1 MEITKV
7 LANLNPEL
15 VSEIR
20 ESSNEIEIPKNTE
33 VIHEGQ
39 YIKAVPIITKGLIKV
54 YTRHEDRELL
64 LYYIKT
70 GETCIMSFDAAM
82 KNTPSKIYA
91 TTEENSTVLL
101 MPVDKVFRW
110 MKQYSDLNS
119 LFFLQYNMRYN
130 ELIHTINE
138 LIFEKMDQRIYK
150 YLKTKPEVAGQNPLK
165 ISHRKIATDL
175 GTARE
180 VISRIMKKLESDG
193 RVIQLESGI
202 KIL

>member
-150 YLKTKPEVAGQNPLK
+150 YLKTKSEVAGQNPLK

>member
-7 LANLNPEL
+7 LVNLSPEL
-15 VSEIR
+15 VNEIR
-20 ESSNEIEIPKNTE
+20 ENSSEIEIPKNTE

-39 YIKAVPIITKGLIKV
+39 YIKTVPIITKGLIKV
-54 YTRHEDRELL
+54 FTRHEDKELL

-101 MPVDKVFRW
+101 MPVDKVFQW
-110 MKQYSDLNS
+110 MKKYSDLNS
-119 LFFLQYNMRYN
+119 LFFLQYNIRYN

-150 YLKTKPEVAGQNPLK
+150 YLKTKAEVAGQNPLK

-180 VISRIMKKLESDG
+180 VISRIMKKLEFEG

>member
-7 LANLNPEL
+7 LVNLNPEL
-15 VSEIR
+15 VTEIR
-20 ESSNEIEIPKNTE
+20 ESSSEIDIPKNTE

-54 YTRHEDRELL
+54 FTRHEDKELL

-70 GETCIMSFDAAM
+70 GETCIMSFDAAL

-91 TTEENSTVLL
+91 TAEENSTVLL
-101 MPVDKVFRW
+101 MPVDKVFIW
-110 MKQYSDLNS
+110 MKKYSDLNS
-119 LFFLQYNMRYN
+119 LFFLQYNIRYN

-138 LIFEKMDQRIYK
+138 LLFEKMDQRIYK
-150 YLKTKPEVAGQNPLK
+150 YLKMKSEVANQNPLK

-180 VISRIMKKLESDG
+180 VISRIMKKLEFDG
-193 RVIQLESGI
+193 KVIQLDSGI